1 MEKKKEITLDINN
14 PDSIYNWITFKIK
27 SPTFRNII
35 KDFIDE
41 NCSLFI
47 DIEENTFQQ
56 GELFNEFTQLI
67 ENLLTDLLK
76 EGGISQEQ
84 FLSAAEKG
92 LEDKKYKKYFE
103 QLLKF
108 SDYNYFKNLMTK
120 RNYQLI
126 KRVEEQMEQKKK
138 ENDIKKLEKVDIRK
152 ENQKKGNKK
161 SEREIEEEKQ
171 RILLM
176 QFLNQEEERELQ
188 QAIQRSFQSEED
200 KRKLSTIE
208 DEEIKRAIKLS
219 LLDSVKTTSSNIEKK
234 EEQKKE
240 NFEIKEES
248 PQPKKQEFII
258 EKKDMINYE
267 TKETPNIPSSSP
279 VIKTENNNNII
290 SRITNFQFSGNTP
303 TEEKPNKQ
311 INIISAQNSFEFQIE
326 SKKNGFGISKNN
338 PFNSS
343 NYRNPYVPP
352 PPEETFKIP
361 EKSSFHINQQL
372 IDDEP
377 EEKKDS
383 KPPIYMEIKS
393 KIQDEE
399 KDEIKEEEK
408 SQNKKSFNLL
418 QFEENPKEEN
428 IIVAKEIKIKSQND
442 SDIIKNILKENKF
455 NDKNGKNDDKG
466 GLLIDDYNE
475 EDIKNYKS
483 NEPKT
488 NTFIDKEKDLNLGK
502 VKRGKEGGDF
512 LNYFTGKKKYEIGG
526 MEKMENKIKES
537 KFQSVINQN
546 EEEDEDYQNK
556 LREVEK
562 EKQAKLK
569 EYREL
574 LLKMTKDKRE
584 NKAKKVLSPE
594 ELAKLES
601 KKRLAEQLKA
611 KRK

>member
-161 SEREIEEEKQ
+161 TEREIEEEKQ
-171 RILLM
+171 RVLLM

-267 TKETPNIPSSSP
+267 
-279 VIKTENNNNII
+279 NNNII

-326 SKKNGFGISKNN
+326 SKKNGFVISKNN

-343 NYRNPYVPP
+343 NYRNPYDLP
-352 PPEETFKIP
+352 PPEEIFKIQ

-377 EEKKDS
+377 EEKK
-383 KPPIYMEIKS
+383 II
-393 KIQDEE
+393 
-399 KDEIKEEEK
+399 
-408 SQNKKSFNLL
+408 NLQYIWRL
-418 QFEENPKEEN
+418 K
-428 IIVAKEIKIKSQND
+428 VKYKIK
-442 SDIIKNILKENKF
+442 
-455 NDKNGKNDDKG
+455 
-466 GLLIDDYNE
+466 
-475 EDIKNYKS
+475 
-483 NEPKT
+483 
-488 NTFIDKEKDLNLGK
+488 
-502 VKRGKEGGDF
+502 R
-512 LNYFTGKKKYEIGG
+512 
-526 MEKMENKIKES
+526 KM
-537 KFQSVINQN
+537 
-546 EEEDEDYQNK
+546 
-556 LREVEK
+556 
-562 EKQAKLK
+562 
-569 EYREL
+569 
-574 LLKMTKDKRE
+574 
-584 NKAKKVLSPE
+584 
-594 ELAKLES
+594 
-601 KKRLAEQLKA
+601 
-611 KRK
+611 

>member
-84 FLSAAEKG
+84 FLSSAEKG

-234 EEQKKE
+234 EE
-240 NFEIKEES
+240 
-248 PQPKKQEFII
+248 
-258 EKKDMINYE
+258 
-267 TKETPNIPSSSP
+267 
-279 VIKTENNNNII
+279 
-290 SRITNFQFSGNTP
+290 
-303 TEEKPNKQ
+303 
-311 INIISAQNSFEFQIE
+311 
-326 SKKNGFGISKNN
+326 
-338 PFNSS
+338 
-343 NYRNPYVPP
+343 
-352 PPEETFKIP
+352 
-361 EKSSFHINQQL
+361 H
-372 IDDEP
+372 
-377 EEKKDS
+377 
-383 KPPIYMEIKS
+383 
-393 KIQDEE
+393 
-399 KDEIKEEEK
+399 
-408 SQNKKSFNLL
+408 
-418 QFEENPKEEN
+418 
-428 IIVAKEIKIKSQND
+428 
-442 SDIIKNILKENKF
+442 
-455 NDKNGKNDDKG
+455 
-466 GLLIDDYNE
+466 
-475 EDIKNYKS
+475 
-483 NEPKT
+483 
-488 NTFIDKEKDLNLGK
+488 
-502 VKRGKEGGDF
+502 
-512 LNYFTGKKKYEIGG
+512 
-526 MEKMENKIKES
+526 
-537 KFQSVINQN
+537 
-546 EEEDEDYQNK
+546 
-556 LREVEK
+556 
-562 EKQAKLK
+562 
-569 EYREL
+569 
-574 LLKMTKDKRE
+574 
-584 NKAKKVLSPE
+584 
-594 ELAKLES
+594 
-601 KKRLAEQLKA
+601 KKRKF
-611 KRK
+611 